1 MNPKNQA
8 TLDATQAKG
17 ENRHDLVMR
26 WASRAA
32 ILTLSF
38 AGVAAHAG
46 GGGGGGGGLDGI
58 TTSVQDVANVVAA
71 SGALIATIG
80 VCLCGYKVTM
90 EGATFRDVSNKLLG
104 CGIIGGAS
112 AIAAGFGA

>member
-1 MNPKNQA
+1 MNPKKQA
-8 TLDATQAKG
+8 TLNTAQANG
-17 ENRHDLVMR
+17 MRRHDLVMR

-38 AGVAAHAG
+38 ATAAAHA
-46 GGGGGGGGLDGI
+46 GGGGGGGLDGI
-58 TTSVQDVANVVAA
+58 TSSVQMVANVVAA
-71 SGALIATIG
+71 CGALIATIG
-80 VCLCGYKVTM
+80 VGLCGYKVTM

-112 AIAAGFGA
+112 AIAAAFGA

>member
-1 MNPKNQA
+1 MNPKKQA
-8 TLDATQAKG
+8 TFKSAQANGKR
-17 ENRHDLVMR
+17 RHDQVMR

-38 AGVAAHAG
+38 ACAAAHA
-46 GGGGGGGGLDGI
+46 GGGGGGLDGI
-58 TTSVQDVANVVAA
+58 TSSVQMVANVIAA
-71 SGALIATIG
+71 CGALIATIG
-80 VCLCGYKVTM
+80 VGLCGYKVTM

-112 AIAAGFGA
+112 AIAAAFGA